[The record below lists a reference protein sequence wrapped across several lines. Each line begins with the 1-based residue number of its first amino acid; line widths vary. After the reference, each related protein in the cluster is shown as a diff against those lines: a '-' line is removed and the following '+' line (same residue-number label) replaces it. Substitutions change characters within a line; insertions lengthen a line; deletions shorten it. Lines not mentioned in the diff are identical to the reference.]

1 MLKQSISVLSVLATF
16 SGAHAADIEKMR
28 KRLTENLPGA
38 HIGSITKAP
47 YGGLYEVIANGYNV
61 FYTDENADVIF
72 SGRVIDVKS
81 KKNLLE
87 ERSRQL
93 MKIDFASLP
102 FDKAIVK
109 IKGGGK
115 RKLAVFAD
123 PDCPACHQLEQELA
137 KLDDVTI
144 YTFLYPVAELHPD
157 AERKARLVWCSADRV
172 KAWDDLMLKGKEPA
186 AAKDGCEAPL
196 KAIQSA
202 AKKSWIQATPSMVF
216 ADDTLVAGGL
226 PSSQIERLL
235 AASQP
240 VETPVAKK
248 N

>member
-1 MLKQSISVLSVLATF
+1 MVKQKLIVLSLCAAF
-16 SGAHAADIEKMR
+16 SSAHAADVGKIR
-28 KRLTENLPGA
+28 QRLTENLPGA

-47 YGGLYEVIANGYNV
+47 YGGLYEVVANGHNV
-61 FYTDENADVIF
+61 FYTDENANVIF

-87 ERSRQL
+87 ERSQQL
-93 MKIDFASLP
+93 MKVDFASLP

-109 IKGGGK
+109 VKGDGK

-123 PDCPACHQLEQELA
+123 PDCPACQQLEQELA

-186 AAKDGCEAPL
+186 AAKEDCDAPL
-196 KAIQSA
+196 KAIKGV

-216 ADDTLVAGGL
+216 ADDKLVAGGL
-226 PSSQIERLL
+226 PSLQLERLL
-235 AASQP
+235 AASQAD
-240 VETPVAKK
+240 TARSTKK
-248 N
+248 